1 MSQQPHPDRV
11 RLLPWSVPPLLVDGV
26 LSACMALGL
35 VVRQLVEEDVDVV
48 VGIAGLVAA
57 VAVVVARR
65 RWPVPTLGAAIVG
78 AAVLTVVAGEPTV
91 ILMASLIA
99 LYHVATLVPWRQ
111 ALAAGAVTVVAF
123 TVLVIGFLEPGRV
136 DGGLLAS
143 IGWPAFAAAIGTAVR
158 ASRENLAGA
167 QERARRAEATRELE
181 VERRVVEE
189 RLRIARDVHDLVA
202 HHLAVVNVQSGVAA
216 HVLRSDPDAAGTALD
231 AVRSSASTAVSELG
245 ELLGV
250 LRDPDGSDGAGGGVG
265 GPVTP
270 TPDLDAID
278 DLITSFAASGLQ
290 VEHRVTGAPRPLTP
304 SAEVAAYR
312 VVQEALTNAH
322 KHGDGSAVVA
332 QGFDADGMTIEVTN
346 RVAPSGSAALD
357 PSGYGLVGM
366 RERVDAVGGRLAVDE
381 ASGRFR
387 VRAVLPIRET
397 P

>member
-11 RLLPWSVPPLLVDGV
+11 RLLPWSVPPLLVDGL
-26 LSACMALGL
+26 LSTFMAVGL
-35 VVRQLVEEDVDVV
+35 VVRVVVEDDVDLALGVL
-48 VGIAGLVAA
+48 GLAIA
-57 VAVVVARR
+57 VAVVFARR
-65 RWPVPTLGAAIVG
+65 RWPLPALGVG
-78 AAVLTVVAGEPTV
+78 LVASVAVSAVAGEPTV
-91 ILMASLIA
+91 ILLATLVT
-99 LYHVATLVPWRQ
+99 LYHVATLVPWRR
-111 ALAAGAVTVVAF
+111 ALAAGAVTVLVF
-123 TVLVIGFLEPGRV
+123 TVLVVGFLEPGRV

-143 IGWPAFAAAIGTAVR
+143 IGWPAFAAAIGAAVR
-158 ASRENLAGA
+158 SSRENLAGA

-231 AVRSSASTAVSELG
+231 TVRSSASTAVSELG

-250 LRDPDGSDGAGGGVG
+250 LRDPDGPEGAG

-278 DLITSFAASGLQ
+278 DLIGSFAASGLT
-290 VEHRVTGAPRPLTP
+290 VEHRVSGGPRPLTP

-322 KHGDGSAVVA
+322 KHGDGSAVVT
-332 QGFDADGMTIEVTN
+332 QGFDDDGMTIEVTN
-346 RVAPSGSAALD
+346 RVAPTGATAPD

-381 ASGRFR
+381 EPGWFR
-387 VRAVLPIRET
+387 VRAVLPVREAG
-397 P
+397 